1 MKRLF
6 TTMLIG
12 MMTFVGVMAQLNI
25 WYNGA
30 VVYQR
35 DYTLIDSITFTIQN
49 PTSPTDIT
57 ENLPTKVENMIGS
70 PDSEVRS
77 TMQAAGYSIQD
88 EFTSNEE
95 LFLTFVNS
103 NEDTIKCVFRQ
114 SNLLTDVNAIM
125 HFSSGS
131 SPLNIYKD
139 WSATAYNLTSW
150 EDWQGYI
157 R

>member
-57 ENLPTKVENMIGS
+57 EKS
-70 PDSEVRS
+70 ACKS
-77 TMQAAGYSIQD
+77 TH
-88 EFTSNEE
+88 
-95 LFLTFVNS
+95 NS
-103 NEDTIKCVFRQ
+103 RKCK
-114 SNLLTDVNAIM
+114 
-125 HFSSGS
+125 HFSSF
-131 SPLNIYKD
+131 LRIF
-139 WSATAYNLTSW
+139 AA
-150 EDWQGYI
+150 
-157 R
+157 